1 MKKTAIVLAVIA
13 VLLSDIMCAVIAFI
27 YRDMLCGIEHMGYS
41 APASVAFLYA
51 IPFVIAIMICVVLAV
66 VIYRKRQKN

>member
-1 MKKTAIVLAVIA
+1 
-13 VLLSDIMCAVIAFI
+13 
-27 YRDMLCGIEHMGYS
+27 MGYS

-66 VIYRKRQKN
+66 VIYRKGRRTDI